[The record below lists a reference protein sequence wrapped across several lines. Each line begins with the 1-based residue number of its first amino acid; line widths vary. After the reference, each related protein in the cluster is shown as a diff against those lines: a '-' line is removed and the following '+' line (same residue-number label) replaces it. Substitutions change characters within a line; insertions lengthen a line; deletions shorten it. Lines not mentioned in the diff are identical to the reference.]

1 MEGLPQ
7 NVLEIWDKQ
16 LLQNDDFI
24 NALAAYLNNLI
35 INDFEKL
42 IFILYKVDVDETKL
56 KSVLNSGVNRN
67 AGELLARMIIDR
79 QLQKIESRKNSGTNN
94 GDWKDV

>member
-1 MEGLPQ
+1 MESLPQ

-16 LLQNDDFI
+16 LLQNDDFTT
-24 NALAAYLNNLI
+24 ALSAYLNILI

-42 IFILYKVDVDETKL
+42 IFILYKVDVDEMKL
-56 KSVLNSGVNRN
+56 KSVLNSSVDRN
-67 AGELLARMIIDR
+67 AGELLARLIIDR

-94 GDWKDV
+94 GDWEDV